1 MDRKKLLKLL
11 RQDEGGKLDFKE
23 VLHLK
28 TSSDKKEFV
37 KDVCALANSSGG
49 RAYLVIGIRDKS
61 KQVIGTAIEKLNEE
75 RIQQII
81 TSRCDPPIPISV
93 ETFQINRKN
102 ILVITI
108 FDGEQKPYQVR
119 ETGAFYIRRGSIT
132 DVMRKGELLNVF
144 QDKLDLN
151 VETCPIVNANE
162 KLLDEIL
169 INSYFSF
176 RGIIIDENNRDFLLS
191 SSNIIKIDRADGEK
205 RCTLGSLLVFSKV
218 NSLMIPYNMIKIMGK
233 DRAMEEIIVQGDL
246 LSIIDEASEHIKAIL
261 PIEYPYQAIV
271 EAIKNA
277 VLYRDYTL
285 SNCIEVIIGEEEI
298 IVKNPGR
305 FIESSSNYIM
315 NYSKRNMWIYEKLI
329 TLDRDGRFTRNGQ
342 GFKRM
347 NKMLKS
353 LGHIRV
359 EDSEIDMTVKVIFP
373 GIGALK
379 NIEGVF

>member
-1 MDRKKLLKLL
+1 M
-11 RQDEGGKLDFKE
+11 
-23 VLHLK
+23 
-28 TSSDKKEFV
+28 
-37 KDVCALANSSGG
+37 
-49 RAYLVIGIRDKS
+49 
-61 KQVIGTAIEKLNEE
+61 
-75 RIQQII
+75 
-81 TSRCDPPIPISV
+81 
-93 ETFQINRKN
+93 
-102 ILVITI
+102 
-108 FDGEQKPYQVR
+108 
-119 ETGAFYIRRGSIT
+119 
-132 DVMRKGELLNVF
+132 
-144 QDKLDLN
+144 N

-162 KLLDEIL
+162 KLLDEVL

-191 SSNIIKIDRADGEK
+191 SSNIIKIDRTDGEK

-218 NSLMIPYNMIKIMGK
+218 NSLMIPYNMLKIMGK
-233 DRAMEEIIVQGDL
+233 DRAMEEIIIQGDL

-261 PIEYPYQAIV
+261 PLEYPYEAIV

-305 FIESSSNYIM
+305 FIQSSSNYIM

-347 NKMLKS
+347 NKMLKA

-359 EDSEIDMTVKVIFP
+359 EDSEVDMTVKVIFP